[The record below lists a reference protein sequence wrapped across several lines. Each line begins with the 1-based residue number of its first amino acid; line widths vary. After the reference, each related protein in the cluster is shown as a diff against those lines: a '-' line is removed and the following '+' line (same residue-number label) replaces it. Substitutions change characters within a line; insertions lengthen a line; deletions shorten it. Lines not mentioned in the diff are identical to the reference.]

1 MFGFGA
7 ISELPFS
14 TADTAAK
21 LGSADLNTSGSFS
34 ADGTVTKLA
43 NVSISASGT
52 IAANPK
58 LTIKDVSALS
68 STTTVSAAG
77 IVTKLGSA
85 DLNTSGSFTSGFT
98 QGFDRG
104 SFVSG
109 RPFISQNHLDS
120 HATLVA
126 DGTVERIGGPVSMLG
141 TATFTADYD
150 RVFPL
155 FANIQSIG
163 SLTGNSVL
171 LHGGSVSLNPVVSL
185 QAIISTDYD
194 NPDIVAFTL
203 YIDKLRGIDGYIS
216 KTKNITGYID
226 KQLNI
231 TANVDKTSGITGY
244 IDKVVEKTL
253 VRER

>member
-120 HATLVA
+120 HATLIA

-171 LHGGSVSLNPVVSL
+171 LHGGSINLSSIARLQPRLSTEYDQPDIIALTLYVDRLRSLN
-185 QAIISTDYD
+185 
-194 NPDIVAFTL
+194 
-203 YIDKLRGIDGYIS
+203 GYIS
-216 KTKNITGYID
+216 KTKDFTGYID
-226 KQLNI
+226 KQLSITSNI
-231 TANVDKTSGITGY
+231 DKTSGVTGY

-253 VRER
+253 VKER